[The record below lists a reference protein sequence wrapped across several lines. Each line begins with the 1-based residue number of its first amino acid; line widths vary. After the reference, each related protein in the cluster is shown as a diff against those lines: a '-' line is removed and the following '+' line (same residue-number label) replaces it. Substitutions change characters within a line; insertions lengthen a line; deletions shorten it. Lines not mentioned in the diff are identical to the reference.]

1 MNILKSVML
10 PGAAVI
16 VLAGCVSSGVFV
28 GDKPDAVPPRL
39 QVGAD
44 KSLSWDR
51 PSAFGPV
58 PAQLQATGD
67 RICKS
72 AGATRAIGY
81 HPNAQNEKGQRFD
94 GGGYFCS

>member
-1 MNILKSVML
+1 MNIVRNVLL

-16 VLAGCVSSGVFV
+16 ALVGCATSGVTV

-39 QVGAD
+39 QVGEN
-44 KSLSWDR
+44 KMLFWDR

-58 PAQLQATGD
+58 PPQLQTTGD
-67 RICKS
+67 RICRS

-81 HPNAQNEKGQRFD
+81 HLQAMNEKGQRFD
-94 GGGYFCS
+94 GGGYYCS